1 MQWYVNR
8 ETITQHYNEQRDLG
22 AKLLSSVCSD
32 VKIEPIHRDILGEQL
47 SRAFNRTPDAR
58 LDIHTGGFRKRQC
71 AAFFD
76 MRVRHSNASSYQN
89 KEPQQVSQ
97 IHENE
102 KKRQYSR
109 RILDVE
115 KGTFTP
121 WFSQHRVRWGL
132 IDRAHSL
139 KERKAIF
146 HSHLQ
151 DKSSCFVF
159 SLAICSCLFKRLQ
172 EH

>member
-1 MQWYVNR
+1 MQGIILRQTMQWYVNR

-32 VKIEPIHRDILGEQL
+32 VEIEPIHRDILGEQL

-76 MRVRHSNASSYQN
+76 VRVRHSNASSYQS

-121 WFSQHRVRWGL
+121 LVFTTSSAMG
-132 IDRAHSL
+132 IDWQSSFP
-139 KERKAIF
+139 KRK
-146 HSHLQ
+146 
-151 DKSSCFVF
+151 KSNIPQLSPG
-159 SLAICSCLFKRLQ
+159 
-172 EH
+172 

>member
-1 MQWYVNR
+1 MQGIILRQTMQWYVNR

-32 VKIEPIHRDILGEQL
+32 VEIEPIHRDILGEQL

-89 KEPQQVSQ
+89 KVPQQVSQ

-115 KGTFTP
+115 KGTLTLLVFTT
-121 WFSQHRVRWGL
+121 SSAMG
-132 IDRAHSL
+132 IDWQSSFPQ
-139 KERKAIF
+139 RK
-146 HSHLQ
+146 
-151 DKSSCFVF
+151 KSNIPQPSP
-159 SLAICSCLFKRLQ
+159 R
-172 EH
+172 

>member
-1 MQWYVNR
+1 MQGIILRQTMQWYVNR

-32 VKIEPIHRDILGEQL
+32 VEIEPIHRDILGEQL

-76 MRVRHSNASSYQN
+76 MRVRHSNASSCQN

-115 KGTFTP
+115 KGTLTLLVFTT
-121 WFSQHRVRWGL
+121 SSAMG
-132 IDRAHSL
+132 IDWQSSFPQ
-139 KERKAIF
+139 RK
-146 HSHLQ
+146 
-151 DKSSCFVF
+151 KSNIPQPSP
-159 SLAICSCLFKRLQ
+159 R
-172 EH
+172 

>member
-1 MQWYVNR
+1 M
-8 ETITQHYNEQRDLG
+8 
-22 AKLLSSVCSD
+22 SSVCSD
-32 VKIEPIHRDILGEQL
+32 VEIEPIHRDILGEQL
-47 SRAFNRTPDAR
+47 SRAFNRTPDVR

-71 AAFFD
+71 AAAHTRTRNPNRSLKY
-76 MRVRHSNASSYQN
+76 MRTRRSANIPEEYLMWKREHS
-89 KEPQQVSQ
+89 P
-97 IHENE
+97 
-102 KKRQYSR
+102 
-109 RILDVE
+109 L
-115 KGTFTP
+115 

-146 HSHLQ
+146 HSHLL

-159 SLAICSCLFKRLQ
+159 SFAICSCLFKRFQ

>member
-1 MQWYVNR
+1 MQGIILRQTMQWYVNR

-32 VKIEPIHRDILGEQL
+32 VDIEPIHRDILGEQL

-76 MRVRHSNASSYQN
+76 MRVRHSNASSCQN

-115 KGTFTP
+115 KGTLTLLVFTT
-121 WFSQHRVRWGL
+121 SSAMG
-132 IDRAHSL
+132 IDWQSSFPQ
-139 KERKAIF
+139 RK
-146 HSHLQ
+146 
-151 DKSSCFVF
+151 KSNIPQPSP
-159 SLAICSCLFKRLQ
+159 R
-172 EH
+172 

>member
-1 MQWYVNR
+1 MQGIILRQTMQWYVNR

-32 VKIEPIHRDILGEQL
+32 VEIEPIHRDILGEQL

-121 WFSQHRVRWGL
+121 LVFTTSSAMG
-132 IDRAHSL
+132 IDWQSSFPQ
-139 KERKAIF
+139 RK
-146 HSHLQ
+146 
-151 DKSSCFVF
+151 KSNIPQPSP
-159 SLAICSCLFKRLQ
+159 R
-172 EH
+172 